1 MILTSFIACL
11 AIFTI
16 IGVVSIKYKKNTDSD
31 YLLAGRDLSPGL
43 AGLSAVAT
51 TNSGFMFTGWIGL
64 SYMMGLP
71 AIWFMLGLGSGTIF
85 GLFTANK
92 HIRKASVEHN
102 ALSYGGLISGWQG
115 KHQPKLRI
123 LIGVVI
129 LALLSVYGAAQLTAG
144 SKALHVLFDWDYSTG
159 AILGAAIILLYCYSG
174 GLRASV
180 WTDVAQSIVMIA
192 AMGIL
197 FIVAFI
203 DLGGFQSFW
212 QQLGQI
218 DPKLIQ
224 LFPTNA
230 EFGPL
235 LYIAGWVA
243 AGVGVI
249 GQPHIMVRFMS
260 LNDQK
265 NMNKSLYYYLA
276 WYVTFFTISFLV
288 GLMSRVY
295 LPDSVNFDAE
305 LALPNIALNLLPETL
320 VGIIL
325 AGLFAA
331 SMSTA
336 DSIVLSCSAS
346 LTRDVR
352 GKGDEHPWQTKLG
365 TLLITMVI
373 LSVALWGNKSVFALV
388 IGAWGMLAAAFAPL
402 IILNILKQ
410 DIPELTAC
418 LMIIIGV
425 VVTFTWRE
433 YGLNASIPEALPGIL
448 GAFLVYAVNRLF
460 TRFAS
465 ARSESLVD

>member
-1 MILTSFIACL
+1 
-11 AIFTI
+11 
-16 IGVVSIKYKKNTDSD
+16 
-31 YLLAGRDLSPGL
+31 
-43 AGLSAVAT
+43 
-51 TNSGFMFTGWIGL
+51 
-64 SYMMGLP
+64 
-71 AIWFMLGLGSGTIF
+71 
-85 GLFTANK
+85 LFTANK

-115 KHQPKLRI
+115 KHQPKLRL
-123 LIGVVI
+123 LIGLVI

-180 WTDVAQSIVMIA
+180 WTDVAQSIVMIG

-197 FIVAFI
+197 FTVAFL
-203 DLGGFQSFW
+203 DLGGFHSFW

-218 DPKLIQ
+218 DPKLTQ
-224 LFPTNA
+224 LFPSNT

-243 AGVGVI
+243 AGIGVI

-260 LNDQK
+260 LDDPK
-265 NMNKSLYYYLA
+265 NMTKSLYYYLG
-276 WYVTFFTISFLV
+276 WYVTFFSISFLV

-295 LPDSVNFDAE
+295 LPDSANFDAE
-305 LALPNIALNLLPETL
+305 LALPNIALTLLPEIL
-320 VGIIL
+320 VGVIL

-352 GKGDEHPWQTKLG
+352 GKTDENPWQTKVG
-365 TLLITMVI
+365 TLLITLII
-373 LSVALWGNKSVFALV
+373 LSIALWGSKSVFALV
-388 IGAWGMLAAAFAPL
+388 IGAWGMLASAFAPL

-410 DIPELTAC
+410 KIPELTAC
-418 LMIIIGV
+418 LMIVFGV
-425 VVTFTWRE
+425 GVTFTWRE
-433 YGLNASIPEALPGIL
+433 FGLNASVPEALPGML
-448 GAFLVYAVNRLF
+448 TAFLIFGFNKVLYISSTKEDLDAVK
-460 TRFAS
+460 
-465 ARSESLVD
+465 

>member
-1 MILTSFIACL
+1 MILTSFITCL
-11 AIFTI
+11 IIFTV
-16 IGVVSIKYKKNTDSD
+16 IGILSIKYKKNSDSD

-92 HIRKASVEHN
+92 HIRQASVKNN

-115 KHQPKLRI
+115 NKQLWLRR

-144 SKALHVLFDWDYSTG
+144 SKALHVLFNWDYSSG
-159 AILGAAIILLYCYSG
+159 AIIGALVILIYCYAG

-180 WTDVAQSIVMIA
+180 WTDVAQSIIMIG
-192 AMGIL
+192 AMAIL
-197 FIVAFI
+197 FVMALIE
-203 DLGGFQSFW
+203 LGGLQSFW
-212 QQLGQI
+212 LQLGQI
-218 DPKLIQ
+218 DPNLTQ
-224 LFPTNA
+224 LFPSNTS
-230 EFGPL
+230 FGPL
-235 LYIAGWVA
+235 MYIAGWLA
-243 AGVGVI
+243 AGIGVI

-260 LNDQK
+260 LDDAK
-265 NMNKSLYYYLA
+265 NMNKSLFYYLG
-276 WYVTFFTISFLV
+276 WYVTFFIMSFGV
-288 GLMSRVY
+288 GIMSRVF
-295 LPDSVNFDAE
+295 LPDATNFDAE
-305 LALPNIALNLLPETL
+305 LALPNIAINLLPEVL

-346 LTRDVR
+346 LTRDVI
-352 GKGDEHPWQTKLG
+352 GKKDQNPWLTKVG
-365 TLLITMVI
+365 TLLITLMI
-373 LSVALWGNKSVFALV
+373 LSIALWGSQSVFALV

-402 IILNILKQ
+402 IILNIFQQK
-410 DIPELTAC
+410 IPEFVAC
-418 LMIIIGV
+418 AMIILGIAI
-425 VVTFTWRE
+425 TFSWRQV
-433 YGLNASIPEALPGIL
+433 GLNASVPEALPGML
-448 GAFLVYAVNRLF
+448 AAFGLYYSYLLI
-460 TRFAS
+460 S
-465 ARSESLVD
+465 ICSLSIMERQKD